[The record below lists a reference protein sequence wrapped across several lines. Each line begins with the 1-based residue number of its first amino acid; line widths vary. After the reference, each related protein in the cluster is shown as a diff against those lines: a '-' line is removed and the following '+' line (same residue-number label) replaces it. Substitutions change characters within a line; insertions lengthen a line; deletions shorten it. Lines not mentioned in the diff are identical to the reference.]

1 LLPVCLL
8 VVVACAPSLP
18 LPALTP
24 PQRGGSVERTSEK
37 RSEWLHRNCEA
48 KGISMVRGKDDQ
60 WCDYNA
66 RCAAEKAGANVA
78 SIIYRYQDDINRI
91 VTWDLMMFLCK

>member
-1 LLPVCLL
+1 
-8 VVVACAPSLP
+8 
-18 LPALTP
+18 
-24 PQRGGSVERTSEK
+24 
-37 RSEWLHRNCEA
+37 
-48 KGISMVRGKDDQ
+48 MVRGKDDQ